1 MSVLLVLLLALA
13 VADAR
18 DAMDSVPKGSSPSS
32 QGLTGLTG
40 LPAGLSTL
48 IKFRSSLSTAQST
61 SGKLAPPLS
70 PPAGSPPGLGSSLG
84 GGRLASLDPN
94 QFIKPPVF
102 PEEESFPGSCRLR
115 SKRYVS
121 DGLCVSPRPVNE
133 VVCAVSCVMDAWSKE
148 AGTRSIPWRC
158 SDSGW
163 KRQRVRL
170 LCRDGSS
177 RSYRIRTVQTC
188 RCVPRAAPRTSSA
201 RHGPHGPSPS
211 SRATPPPVSK
221 LELL

>member
-1 MSVLLVLLLALA
+1 M
-13 VADAR
+13 DAFP
-18 DAMDSVPKGSSPSS
+18 AAKGSSASS
-32 QGLTGLTG
+32 SLTG

-70 PPAGSPPGLGSSLG
+70 PPVSPSPGMGLGSSPG

-188 RCVPRAAPRTSSA
+188 RCVPRASSSSSSA
-201 RHGPHGPSPS
+201 RSSSGRHKASPS
-211 SRATPPPVSK
+211 THTLPVGK